1 MDIEKKLT
9 AVQPSNKVH
18 WVVLNDKAA
27 LAFGPDN
34 KANCF
39 KFINEFAEQTKFFG
53 KFPDKTES
61 TYSLTL
67 FL

>member
-1 MDIEKKLT
+1 MKKLSETCYMDIVKKLT

-39 KFINEFAEQTKFFG
+39 KFINEFAE
-53 KFPDKTES
+53 
-61 TYSLTL
+61 
-67 FL
+67 